1 MPLVQAFIA
10 SKMSMACH
18 NGAVRDIRLACMEI
32 VPSAFNSEE
41 GPITPGSIEFIPSA
55 VPAVGR
61 ITADVML
68 VIEAYDFADRKANL
82 DERCEQIK
90 QALDKLFPDYSFA
103 VWGKLVC
110 AGWATSN
117 ADADFD
123 GDMSMEAAIQRA
135 SRAIKST
142 VI

>member
-1 MPLVQAFIA
+1 MPLVQAFVA
-10 SKMSMACH
+10 SRVNMTCR
-18 NGAVRDIRLACMEI
+18 NGAVRDIGLACLEV

-41 GPITPGSIEFIPSA
+41 GALTPGSIEFIPFA
-55 VPAVGR
+55 VPSVGHM
-61 ITADVML
+61 TADVVL

-90 QALDKLFPDYSFA
+90 QALEELFPDYSFA

-110 AGWATSN
+110 AGWATNST
-117 ADADFD
+117 DADFD

-135 SRAIKST
+135 SRAIKSAAT
-142 VI
+142 